1 MSSTNKT
8 EHYNLPQFIGS
19 DIPTWLGDFNS
30 AMTAIDSGINAAATA
45 ASGAATDAAT
55 AQKSANDA
63 ANDAAAAQKTAN
75 DALKAANRCPFPI
88 GYGGFF
94 QNDPNS
100 IYAGTTWE
108 QKKDVFILASG
119 DTYGA
124 GSTGGEA
131 QHMLTEAEMPSHRH
145 STYGDDDGFDLRTA
159 VVFSADAKGSLQSAN
174 KNSYWDVTQNQFHTS
189 SAGGNVAHNNMPPY
203 YAMPFWIRTA

>member
-8 EHYNLPQFIGS
+8 SHYNLPQFIGS

-45 ASGAATDAAT
+45 ASGAATT
-55 AQKSANDA
+55 AEQ
-63 ANDAAAAQKTAN
+63 
-75 DALKAANRCPFPI
+75 ALNRCPFPI

-94 QNDPNS
+94 QTDPNG
-100 IYAGTTWE
+100 IYSGTTWK

-131 QHMLTEAEMPSHRH
+131 QHILTVAELPSHQH
-145 STYGDDDGFDLRTA
+145 LMTKGIGSSTATESHMIQAKSDVAWADPKNDDKYYWWSYTNA
-159 VVFSADAKGSLQSAN
+159 VGGSQP
-174 KNSYWDVTQNQFHTS
+174 
-189 SAGGNVAHNNMPPY
+189 HNNMPPY
-203 YAMPFWIRTA
+203 FAMPFWIRTA

>member
-8 EHYNLPQFIGS
+8 SHYNLPQFIGS

-30 AMTAIDSGINAAATA
+30 AMTAIDSGIYAAATS
-45 ASGAATDAAT
+45 ASGAATDAAA

-63 ANDAAAAQKTAN
+63 AADAAAAQKTAN
-75 DALKAANRCPFPI
+75 NALIAANRCPFPI

-94 QNDPNS
+94 QADPNS
-100 IYAGTTWE
+100 IYADTTWE

-119 DTYGA
+119 STYGA

-131 QHMLTEAEMPSHRH
+131 QHTLTTAEMPAHDH
-145 STYGDDDGFDLRTA
+145 PQHGLD
-159 VVFSADAKGSLQSAN
+159 
-174 KNSYWDVTQNQFHTS
+174 SYMVTSINIS
-189 SAGGNVAHNNMPPY
+189 SSQASGRSIDNYSQYTTGNVVHTASEGGGLPHNNMPPY
-203 YAMPFWIRTA
+203 YSMPFWVRTA

>member
-8 EHYNLPQFIGS
+8 NHYNLPQFIGS

-30 AMTAIDSGINAAATA
+30 AMTAIDSGINAAATS
-45 ASGAATDAAT
+45 ASRAATDAAT

-63 ANDAAAAQKTAN
+63 
-75 DALKAANRCPFPI
+75 LKAANRCPFPV

-94 QNDPNS
+94 QTNPNS

-119 DTYGA
+119 ATYGA

-131 QHMLTEAEMPSHRH
+131 QHTLTTAEMPKHTHIQNIQVSNLGTT
-145 STYGDDDGFDLRTA
+145 STIL
-159 VVFSADAKGSLQSAN
+159 KGSDG
-174 KNSYWDVTQNQFHTS
+174 KGTS
-189 SAGGNVAHNNMPPY
+189 SGPSNVVQEDWINNGIALETYSNGSGEPHNNMPPY
-203 YAMPFWIRTA
+203 YAMPFWLRTA

>member
-30 AMTAIDSGINAAATA
+30 AMTAIDSGINAAATS
-45 ASGAATDAAT
+45 ASQAATT
-55 AQKSANDA
+55 
-63 ANDAAAAQKTAN
+63 AAQ
-75 DALKAANRCPFPI
+75 ALNRCPFPV

-94 QNDPNS
+94 QTDPNS
-100 IYAGTTWE
+100 IYADTTWE

-124 GSTGGEA
+124 ESTGGEA
-131 QHMLTEAEMPSHRH
+131 QHTLTEAELPQISGYFSIH
-145 STYGDDDGFDLRTA
+145 GQDDGTAIHMSHGHCTGVTVKNKYRTFPSVSNGA
-159 VVFSADAKGSLQSAN
+159 NSIGDIGFAFGGSQP
-174 KNSYWDVTQNQFHTS
+174 
-189 SAGGNVAHNNMPPY
+189 HNNMPPY
-203 YAMPFWIRTA
+203 FAMPFWVRTA